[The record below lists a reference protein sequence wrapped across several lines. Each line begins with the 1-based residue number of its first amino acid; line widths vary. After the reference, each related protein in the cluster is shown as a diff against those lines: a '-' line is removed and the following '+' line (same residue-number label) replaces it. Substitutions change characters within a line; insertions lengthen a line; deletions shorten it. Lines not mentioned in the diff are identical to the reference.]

1 MPNGISGFEQPGR
14 LINILEATLYRGF
27 GLKAEVGIEVEF
39 YLHNC
44 LNIEKFIT
52 LYGNSIIPE
61 RGKGQYEI
69 NLKPSPDLVGVC
81 DSFHCHKDKLSSV
94 ATSLNQLIDFNSKPI
109 KEDYGSSVHYHLSLH
124 DDNGCNIFGIEDNTH
139 IMESVVASI
148 LELTNQSLY
157 MLTAVNDFDRFVPHF
172 MAPVNISWGGNN
184 RTTLLRI
191 PNSPKAN
198 KRIEFR
204 LPSSN
209 AAPELVIIFLLT
221 ATLEGL
227 KNKKKPIEKIYGNAY
242 DKQYR
247 LTPLLANLI
256 EAKKCFRFIEIIAN
270 YTSDIY

>member
-1 MPNGISGFEQPGR
+1 MPNGILGFEQPQR
-14 LINILEATLYRGF
+14 LINILEAILYHDF

-44 LNIEKFIT
+44 VNIEKFT
-52 LYGNSIIPE
+52 ALYGNPIIPE
-61 RGKGQYEI
+61 RGKDQYEI
-69 NLKPSPDLVGVC
+69 NLKSSPDLVGVC
-81 DSFHCHKDKLSSV
+81 NGFHCHKNKLFSA
-94 ATSLNQLIDFNSKPI
+94 ATILNQLIDFNPKPI

-124 DDNGCNIFGIEDNTH
+124 DEKGCNIFGIEDNTH
-139 IMESVVASI
+139 IIESVIASI

-191 PNSPKAN
+191 PDSLKAN

-209 AAPELVIIFLLT
+209 SAPEIVIVFLLT

-242 DKQYR
+242 DRQYR

-256 EAKKCFRFIEIIAN
+256 EAKKCFRFVEIIAN
-270 YTSDIY
+270 YTS